1 LIIKDIY
8 IKTEPAGEIGFGKL
22 NDDDIKSIKGL
33 LKSKELK
40 GSEFIDSPHNFTQES
55 AYGVLVS
62 DEDTIDGEL
71 PKYNCIETISFLK
84 GQSYED
90 GWYLIHTA
98 LSKGSIQ
105 FEFQPEGGSFD
116 INQLEL
122 QYQKLDLGEL
132 SDDIYGDLQ
141 FNILS
146 DFIYKGRS
154 IIEYQNAELIDRGMD
169 REVHIVEIKG
179 GEFNLVYKNRNI
191 EDEDYYKG
199 GVLVAPED
207 KSLDREQALAAVSID
222 GLALEGL
229 DDSFKKDKAIV
240 LAAINEYGDALKYAH
255 ESLKK
260 DKEIVLAAINEYG
273 GAFEYAHES
282 LKKDREVLLA
292 SLAEHVFAMED
303 TDDSFK
309 KDKEFVMEAIN
320 INGDALEFIDESF
333 KKDKEIVMQALRQ
346 NGEAFEYADE
356 SLKNDKEFV
365 LDAVS
370 VDGQAVLYHTSE
382 SLKNDKEV
390 VLAAIKQNPDAIYNA
405 SDELQDDAEL
415 KKIALG

>member
-1 LIIKDIY
+1 M
-8 IKTEPAGEIGFGKL
+8 
-22 NDDDIKSIKGL
+22 
-33 LKSKELK
+33 
-40 GSEFIDSPHNFTQES
+40 
-55 AYGVLVS
+55 S

-240 LAAINEYGDALKYAH
+240 LAAINEYGDAFKYAH

-320 INGDALEFIDESF
+320 INGHALEFIDESF

-356 SLKNDKEFV
+356 SLKNDKDFV

>member
-1 LIIKDIY
+1 MIIKDIY

-229 DDSFKKDKAIV
+229 DDSFKKDK
-240 LAAINEYGDALKYAH
+240 
-255 ESLKK
+255 
-260 DKEIVLAAINEYG
+260 EIVLAAINEYG

-320 INGDALEFIDESF
+320 INGHALEFIDESF

>member
-1 LIIKDIY
+1 MKDIY

-240 LAAINEYGDALKYAH
+240 LAAINEYGDAFKYAH

-320 INGDALEFIDESF
+320 INGHALEFIDESF

>member
-1 LIIKDIY
+1 MIIKDIY

-229 DDSFKKDKAIV
+229 DDSFKKDKALV

-320 INGDALEFIDESF
+320 INGHALEFIDESF

>member
-1 LIIKDIY
+1 MIIKDIY

-154 IIEYQNAELIDRGMD
+154 MIEYQNAELIDRGMD

-240 LAAINEYGDALKYAH
+240 LAAINEYGDAFKYAH

-320 INGDALEFIDESF
+320 INGHALEFIDESF

>member
-1 LIIKDIY
+1 MIIKDIY

-320 INGDALEFIDESF
+320 INGHALEFIDESF

-356 SLKNDKEFV
+356 SLKNDKDFV

>member
-1 LIIKDIY
+1 MKDIY

-240 LAAINEYGDALKYAH
+240 LAAINEYGDAFKYAH

-320 INGDALEFIDESF
+320 INGHALEFIDESF

-356 SLKNDKEFV
+356 SLKNDKDFV

>member
-1 LIIKDIY
+1 MIIKDIY

-240 LAAINEYGDALKYAH
+240 LAAINEYGDAFK
-255 ESLKK
+255 
-260 DKEIVLAAINEYG
+260 
-273 GAFEYAHES
+273 YAHES

-320 INGDALEFIDESF
+320 INGHALEFIDESF

>member
-1 LIIKDIY
+1 MIIKDIY

>member
-240 LAAINEYGDALKYAH
+240 LAAINEYGDAFKYAH

-320 INGDALEFIDESF
+320 INGHALEFIDESF

>member
-1 LIIKDIY
+1 MIIKDIY

-240 LAAINEYGDALKYAH
+240 LAAINEYGDAFKYAH

>member
-1 LIIKDIY
+1 MIIKDIY

-240 LAAINEYGDALKYAH
+240 LAAINEYGDAFKYAH

-303 TDDSFK
+303 TDD
-309 KDKEFVMEAIN
+309 
-320 INGDALEFIDESF
+320 SF

>member
-1 LIIKDIY
+1 MIIKDIY

-240 LAAINEYGDALKYAH
+240 LAAINEYGDAFKYAH

-320 INGDALEFIDESF
+320 INGHALEFIDESF

>member
-1 LIIKDIY
+1 MIIKDIY

-320 INGDALEFIDESF
+320 INGHALEFIDESF

>member
-1 LIIKDIY
+1 MIIKDIY

-240 LAAINEYGDALKYAH
+240 LAAINEYG
-255 ESLKK
+255 
-260 DKEIVLAAINEYG
+260 

-320 INGDALEFIDESF
+320 INGHALEFIDESF

>member
-1 LIIKDIY
+1 MIIKDIY

-229 DDSFKKDKAIV
+229 DDSFKKDK
-240 LAAINEYGDALKYAH
+240 
-255 ESLKK
+255 
-260 DKEIVLAAINEYG
+260 EIVLAAINEYG

>member
-1 LIIKDIY
+1 MIIKDIY

-260 DKEIVLAAINEYG
+260 D
-273 GAFEYAHES
+273 
-282 LKKDREVLLA
+282 REVLLA

-320 INGDALEFIDESF
+320 INGQSDSG
-333 KKDKEIVMQALRQ
+333 VWPALR
-346 NGEAFEYADE
+346 FC
-356 SLKNDKEFV
+356 
-365 LDAVS
+365 
-370 VDGQAVLYHTSE
+370 
-382 SLKNDKEV
+382 V
-390 VLAAIKQNPDAIYNA
+390 V
-405 SDELQDDAEL
+405 
-415 KKIALG
+415 

>member
-1 LIIKDIY
+1 MKDIY

-191 EDEDYYKG
+191 EDENYYKG

-240 LAAINEYGDALKYAH
+240 LAAINEYGDAFKYAH

-320 INGDALEFIDESF
+320 INGHALEFIDESF

-415 KKIALG
+415 KKIAEG